1 MKEIKLKEIK
11 PGMVIHYKNDEE
23 KKLLLEELERLGYV
37 WHYSRE
43 LPTKRVEDS
52 DLGTVIHIYIVDG
65 YKYLMHT
72 MSLNVVTH
80 EFSDLILPE
89 LSAEEVLEIIKEI
102 CDASN
107 CSNCPLHDKEECC
120 ICRENNF
127 VPKKI
132 LKACVQWKADREKKT
147 IEIEWVD
154 VCRII
159 QIQDNGTKK
168 CVYEE
173 EIKPDED
180 LPYGGEKLEA
190 ERIFNNYIAEH
201 DGNYIAVI
209 EPVLKVKG
217 E

>member
-37 WHYSRE
+37 WYETRKP
-43 LPTKRVEDS
+43 PTEHVNDS
-52 DLGTVIHIYIVDG
+52 FIGDVIFTYNDR
-65 YKYLMHT
+65 YKNITHSTNLDK
-72 MSLNVVTH
+72 VTH

-89 LSAEEVLEIIKEI
+89 LSTEEIVEWMVNNYYKDGWEKCFGRDYALDGLIDNFDTKEII
-102 CDASN
+102 
-107 CSNCPLHDKEECC
+107 
-120 ICRENNF
+120 
-127 VPKKI
+127 
-132 LKACVQWKADREKKT
+132 DRITNYISDHEKKKP
-147 IEIEWVD
+147 EIEWVD

-173 EIKPDED
+173 EIRFDEEV
-180 LPYGGEKLEA
+180 PYGSEKLKA
-190 ERIFNNYIAEH
+190 EEIFNNYIAEH

>member
-1 MKEIKLKEIK
+1 MKLKEIK

-37 WHYSRE
+37 WYNSYT
-43 LPTKRVEDS
+43 LPTKRVKDS
-52 DLGTVIHIYIVDG
+52 AIGAVIHVCDKG
-65 YKYLMHT
+65 YKHITHSMQGK
-72 MSLNVVTH
+72 NVTH

-89 LSAEEVLEIIKEI
+89 LSAEEVLEIRNKLEF
-102 CDASN
+102 D
-107 CSNCPLHDKEECC
+107 
-120 ICRENNF
+120 F
-127 VPKKI
+127 VRKYLGLAYGPS
-132 LKACVQWKADREKKT
+132 LDEMLRKATVEQVMDMCERWKTTQEKKKPET
-147 IEIEWVD
+147 EWVD

-159 QIQDNGTKK
+159 QIHENGTKK

-190 ERIFNNYIAEH
+190 ERIFKKYISEH
-201 DGNYIAVI
+201 GGNYIAVV
-209 EPVLKVKG
+209 EPICRVKG